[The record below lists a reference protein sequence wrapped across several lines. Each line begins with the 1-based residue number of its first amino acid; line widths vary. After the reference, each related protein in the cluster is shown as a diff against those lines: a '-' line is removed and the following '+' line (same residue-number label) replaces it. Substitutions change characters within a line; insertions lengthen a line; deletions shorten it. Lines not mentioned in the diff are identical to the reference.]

1 MSRCRFLTPIDA
13 PSGVVEVALILPE
26 GLEWEALARG
36 ALALLLF
43 AQSYEERLG
52 SAYDPEAAA
61 YEFEAP
67 LLATFQGWGI

>member
-1 MSRCRFLTPIDA
+1 MTPSEAPEGTAERVIVV
-13 PSGVVEVALILPE
+13 PSGVQ
-26 GLEWEALARG
+26 WEALARG
-36 ALALLLF
+36 ALTLLLF
-43 AQSYEERLG
+43 AQSYEQRLG